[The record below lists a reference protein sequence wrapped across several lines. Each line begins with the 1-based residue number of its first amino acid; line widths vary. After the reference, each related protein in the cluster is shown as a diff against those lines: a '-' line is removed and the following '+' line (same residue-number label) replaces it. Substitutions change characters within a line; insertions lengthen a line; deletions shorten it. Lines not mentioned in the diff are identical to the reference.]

1 MPKPSADAHHADDL
15 TRLLHKRGQT
25 HLRVRKRGAVLTI
38 ESGPEGDPW
47 SHARLR
53 RDTVHL
59 WTLEMAVRGGKWETT
74 PFRNQMSDLV
84 DMLVGTFPWTIGPMD
99 QAR

>member
-1 MPKPSADAHHADDL
+1 MPKRSAEPYHADEL
-15 TRLLHKRGQT
+15 TRLLHERGQL

-38 ESGPEGDPW
+38 QSGPEDDPW

-59 WTLEMAVRGGKWETT
+59 WTLEMQARGGKWDRT
-74 PFRNQMSDLV
+74 PFRALMGDLV
-84 DMLVGTFPWTIGPMD
+84 EVLTDMFPWTLESVD
-99 QAR
+99 